1 LKIAFLNVNGIG
13 NNDGSRLISS
23 IVKRAGHTIKSVF
36 FANKGSNV
44 FGEYELDKLDEI
56 LKNSDMVMISVYSHY
71 ALRAVHA
78 TQFIRKKYPGMKVFW
93 GGPHCISAP
102 ELSLPY
108 ADGICFAEGDCVV
121 VDLIN
126 KMESG
131 IDYMD
136 TLNMAFNVNGILV
149 KNSVKSPTLDLDS
162 LPYPDYNLDEQF
174 VLDGELHQMNKEKL
188 QEHYTVYPF
197 GNPTFWLMTARGC
210 PYLCTYCNNA
220 RYFSMHGRNPM
231 RFRSVDNFIGEL
243 ELILNKFDFF
253 KYVAFGDDDFLIR
266 PVKELEDF
274 ARKYKDKVGLPFA
287 IEISANTYRKEKL
300 EILLDAG
307 LKVVEMGVQSG
318 SQRVLDEVFKRP
330 IKVDKTKEI
339 AAQLETYKNR
349 YGLCLMLDFIID
361 NPYETPADIIQTYKY
376 IINVFVTTRINL
388 FVLAFFPGTPLYDRA
403 LKDGFIKSFSEE
415 TFRHYVVSKN
425 RIVYQNNYATLLVLL
440 AIRHRI
446 RSLPKLILNMLGSG
460 WAQSIGALLP
470 KRFYNLLINFIK

>member
-1 LKIAFLNVNGIG
+1 MKIAFLNVNGIG

-220 RYFSMHGRNPM
+220 
-231 RFRSVDNFIGEL
+231 
-243 ELILNKFDFF
+243 
-253 KYVAFGDDDFLIR
+253 
-266 PVKELEDF
+266 
-274 ARKYKDKVGLPFA
+274 
-287 IEISANTYRKEKL
+287 
-300 EILLDAG
+300 
-307 LKVVEMGVQSG
+307 
-318 SQRVLDEVFKRP
+318 
-330 IKVDKTKEI
+330 
-339 AAQLETYKNR
+339 
-349 YGLCLMLDFIID
+349 
-361 NPYETPADIIQTYKY
+361 
-376 IINVFVTTRINL
+376 
-388 FVLAFFPGTPLYDRA
+388 
-403 LKDGFIKSFSEE
+403 
-415 TFRHYVVSKN
+415 
-425 RIVYQNNYATLLVLL
+425 
-440 AIRHRI
+440 
-446 RSLPKLILNMLGSG
+446 
-460 WAQSIGALLP
+460 
-470 KRFYNLLINFIK
+470 

>member
-1 LKIAFLNVNGIG
+1 
-13 NNDGSRLISS
+13 
-23 IVKRAGHTIKSVF
+23 
-36 FANKGSNV
+36 
-44 FGEYELDKLDEI
+44 
-56 LKNSDMVMISVYSHY
+56 
-71 ALRAVHA
+71 
-78 TQFIRKKYPGMKVFW
+78 
-93 GGPHCISAP
+93 
-102 ELSLPY
+102 
-108 ADGICFAEGDCVV
+108 
-121 VDLIN
+121 
-126 KMESG
+126 
-131 IDYMD
+131 
-136 TLNMAFNVNGILV
+136 
-149 KNSVKSPTLDLDS
+149 
-162 LPYPDYNLDEQF
+162 
-174 VLDGELHQMNKEKL
+174 
-188 QEHYTVYPF
+188 
-197 GNPTFWLMTARGC
+197 
-210 PYLCTYCNNA
+210 
-220 RYFSMHGRNPM
+220 MHGRNPM

>member
-1 LKIAFLNVNGIG
+1 
-13 NNDGSRLISS
+13 
-23 IVKRAGHTIKSVF
+23 
-36 FANKGSNV
+36 
-44 FGEYELDKLDEI
+44 
-56 LKNSDMVMISVYSHY
+56 M
-71 ALRAVHA
+71 
-78 TQFIRKKYPGMKVFW
+78 
-93 GGPHCISAP
+93 
-102 ELSLPY
+102 
-108 ADGICFAEGDCVV
+108 
-121 VDLIN
+121 
-126 KMESG
+126 
-131 IDYMD
+131 
-136 TLNMAFNVNGILV
+136 